1 MNAED
6 NYPSQ
11 RIAEID
17 QILLEM
23 ASNKLDEERFKA
35 NKEKYDQLISK
46 ANGLRDAEQWE
57 KSKELYIQA
66 NKVLPSETY
75 PQEQITF
82 INQKMKESAAA
93 EIEKQYNKVID
104 MADKFFQDEKYEKSL
119 NLYRRAQ
126 SLKPDDAYPPEQ
138 IKKVEEAKMVA
149 LTRKRGSK
157 NLVY

>member
-66 NKVLPSETY
+66 NKVFPSETY

-82 INQKMKESAAA
+82 INQKMKESAASRL
-93 EIEKQYNKVID
+93 
-104 MADKFFQDEKYEKSL
+104 KSSII
-119 NLYRRAQ
+119 R
-126 SLKPDDAYPPEQ
+126 
-138 IKKVEEAKMVA
+138 
-149 LTRKRGSK
+149 
-157 NLVY
+157 